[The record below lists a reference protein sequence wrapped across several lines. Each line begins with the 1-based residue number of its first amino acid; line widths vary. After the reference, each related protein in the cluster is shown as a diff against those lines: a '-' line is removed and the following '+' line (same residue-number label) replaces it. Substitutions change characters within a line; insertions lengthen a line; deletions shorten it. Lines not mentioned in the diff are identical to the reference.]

1 MSPFAIVTSDVT
13 ALGALLSNAAATA
26 FSLGYFVSAAED
38 AARMLVTLS
47 ATGWNVDLIFVHRA
61 LMEDE
66 SFLAVT
72 SLVDVGAAMHS
83 S

>member
-1 MSPFAIVTSDVT
+1 
-13 ALGALLSNAAATA
+13 
-26 FSLGYFVSAAED
+26 
-38 AARMLVTLS
+38 MLVTLS
-47 ATGWNVDLIFVHRA
+47 ATGWNVDLIFVHKA